1 MIVKNIKTLC
11 LLGLATTLTF
21 SACQSKS
28 DEPAPANP
36 TEVATNATL
45 ARLTKPA
52 NGWEVAIYPSN
63 NQRFGGYTLFLGF
76 NQDGTVRA
84 ASELLDDA
92 QVETSNFKLEVTADE
107 QVINFTT
114 SNPAIRLTTEAT
126 EGTVAQLAAYS
137 DEAFSI
143 ISSSDEEIRL
153 QGKKSGTIAV
163 LRPATEATW
172 AEQLTTIKA
181 NASNNLVQHFRLQ
194 NEATELGTGDI
205 NQTNR
210 HLSISQSNGATE
222 SVPFR
227 YTRTGIELFRPLSVA
242 GLSMQVLTGKQ
253 SDNTASLTATESTL
267 SLVAIATPLA
277 DLLRTGLYTYSK
289 ENTTGRAQRSF
300 NYIERIITSLNTGIT
315 EESKQAKISDL
326 QIGTKEGRFGLYL
339 TYKTAVAF
347 TGATSQEFHLRLPLQ
362 MTVENS
368 NRVRFTYDL
377 VAITSDATLE
387 RYTTNSPFLQIL
399 AAGFARIGIVR
410 TRPTG
415 NPTYNESYQGLNF
428 DLTADNPFRP
438 TEITLTCKDLREEYS
453 IKLQVPQN

>member
-1 MIVKNIKTLC
+1 M
-11 LLGLATTLTF
+11 
-21 SACQSKS
+21 
-28 DEPAPANP
+28 
-36 TEVATNATL
+36 
-45 ARLTKPA
+45 
-52 NGWEVAIYPSN
+52 
-63 NQRFGGYTLFLGF
+63 
-76 NQDGTVRA
+76 
-84 ASELLDDA
+84 
-92 QVETSNFKLEVTADE
+92 
-107 QVINFTT
+107 
-114 SNPAIRLTTEAT
+114 
-126 EGTVAQLAAYS
+126 
-137 DEAFSI
+137 
-143 ISSSDEEIRL
+143 
-153 QGKKSGTIAV
+153 

-410 TRPTG
+410 PRATG

-438 TEITLTCKDLREEYS
+438 TEITLICKDLREEYS